1 MTHPRSSPSPAGLV
15 ALLASGALGFHLGY
29 ARFPDWQ
36 VPVESAQVLAG
47 LVTYPEET
55 PFYVHH
61 MKLWTVLHQVCAV
74 FLRAGVSEIGL
85 SRVVSGLLGMLS
97 LQALAMFTFA
107 FSGRA
112 AGAVGVALLLFVS
125 GITNAGALYPI
136 FLMGVPFTYGVVG
149 LSLIVLVAAS
159 YGSGLHRFSAFLLG
173 FAPAVHTG
181 LAVWLWVIAGGCLLI
196 ERGRGVPRGAIRWLS
211 AGAAA
216 AAVSY
221 AVHAVMSSGVPGQP
235 VAMDRH
241 YLDAFTAFWDGHRRP
256 VALREL
262 AVLLNGAGLIVSTV
276 WLRAFRATVSAE
288 AALLLRF
295 TQVAAAVSLA
305 LVPVTWVPTDRMP
318 VPLLVLMPGR
328 VLNIVAMTFPALVLG
343 LCGSSRA
350 AWPLAMMALMSG
362 ALLLGGESM
371 FWRLFAEG
379 RPGWVP
385 AIPTHAIAFVAAGGL
400 LIGASA
406 ARWRPR
412 SAPAGAPHP
421 PRLLILALRMAVIT
435 VFAGAA
441 VVAYRVPERRA
452 HIFIDRTN
460 SVALAAAAAGPGLL
474 LTVGDAHLMQL
485 RTRRPML
492 VDTGALDTI
501 PYTPGSGPAL
511 YRILR
516 DIYGIDLFN
525 PPENLRGA
533 GRLTEKVHRREWERY
548 TPAKWR
554 DIRRTYHVTQVL
566 TPADWQLDLPI
577 VAGDRRYLLY
587 AIPE

>member
-1 MTHPRSSPSPAGLV
+1 M
-15 ALLASGALGFHLGY
+15 
-29 ARFPDWQ
+29 
-36 VPVESAQVLAG
+36 
-47 LVTYPEET
+47 
-55 PFYVHH
+55 
-61 MKLWTVLHQVCAV
+61 
-74 FLRAGVSEIGL
+74 
-85 SRVVSGLLGMLS
+85 
-97 LQALAMFTFA
+97 
-107 FSGRA
+107 
-112 AGAVGVALLLFVS
+112 GVALLLFVS
-125 GITNAGALYPI
+125 GVTNAGALYPI

-159 YGSGLHRFSAFLLG
+159 YGSGLHRWSAFLLG

-216 AAVSY
+216 AGVSY

-276 WLRAFRATVSAE
+276 WLRTFRATVSAE

-305 LVPVTWVPTDRMP
+305 LVPVTWVPADRMP

-350 AWPLAMMALMSG
+350 AWQLAMMALMAG

-421 PRLLILALRMAVIT
+421 PRLLILALRMAAIT
-435 VFAGAA
+435 VFAAAA

-452 HIFIDRTN
+452 YIFIDRTN
-460 SVALAAAAAGPGLL
+460 NVALAAAAAGPAVDGGRCPPDAAADAEADARRHQGARYDSVHAG
-474 LTVGDAHLMQL
+474 VGPRVVPDPARHL
-485 RTRRPML
+485 RHRPL
-492 VDTGALDTI
+492 Q
-501 PYTPGSGPAL
+501 SSRGPA
-511 YRILR
+511 RCGTSAR
-516 DIYGIDLFN
+516 
-525 PPENLRGA
+525 EGA
-533 GRLTEKVHRREWERY
+533 
-548 TPAKWR
+548 PAGVG
-554 DIRRTYHVTQVL
+554 TLHAGEMAGHPAHVSRHAG
-566 TPADWQLDLPI
+566 ADP
-577 VAGDRRYLLY
+577 G
-587 AIPE
+587 